1 MKREAIADRLVNYC
15 DAVAAFSIVNSLAFL
30 LAMTETEVRCS
41 LADRALLVY
50 TGLVAFAIVLTIVV
64 VWCHRLEGRIRASG
78 QPLAEDIQSLR
89 RGLFFA
95 RIAIIWL
102 FNVGS
107 FPLVS
112 LALGDSACIAT
123 AA

>member
-64 VWCHRLEGRIRASG
+64 VWCPVGGSHSSVWATSRGRHPVSAPRA
-78 QPLAEDIQSLR
+78 LLR
-89 RGLFFA
+89 ANRHY
-95 RIAIIWL
+95 
-102 FNVGS
+102 
-107 FPLVS
+107 LVV
-112 LALGDSACIAT
+112 
-123 AA
+123 